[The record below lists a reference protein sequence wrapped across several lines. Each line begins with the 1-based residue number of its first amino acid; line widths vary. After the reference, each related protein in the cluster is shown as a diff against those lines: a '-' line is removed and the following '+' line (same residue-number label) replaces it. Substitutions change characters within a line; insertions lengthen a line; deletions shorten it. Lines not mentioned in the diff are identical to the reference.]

1 MGPHGAL
8 SLFLNSTKRTA
19 STGTKRMALMS
30 NVTCT
35 STDQF
40 TYIFC
45 PEIDACASSSLL
57 GPPPLTD
64 GQSIRGLII
73 HICFFTLWSEI
84 KQSVI
89 SGTGGGMSTKGGGRI
104 FWSSTHHFCP
114 FPLQLQ
120 CLGWSLCS
128 QSQGLKICL
137 SVADGNWCRE
147 RVLRQK
153 ETPVLWIC
161 LAELYT
167 SGDDRQA
174 GNNPQNKMV
183 EVKSNQRIR
192 IAGLLNMGF
201 IFFNIPRGFLIVDAQ

>member
-89 SGTGGGMSTKGGGRI
+89 SGTGGACPLRGEAVYSEALHTIFVHFLCNCSVWGG
-104 FWSSTHHFCP
+104 
-114 FPLQLQ
+114 
-120 CLGWSLCS
+120 LCA
-128 QSQGLKICL
+128 L
-137 SVADGNWCRE
+137 
-147 RVLRQK
+147 RVR
-153 ETPVLWIC
+153 
-161 LAELYT
+161 
-167 SGDDRQA
+167 D
-174 GNNPQNKMV
+174 
-183 EVKSNQRIR
+183 
-192 IAGLLNMGF
+192 
-201 IFFNIPRGFLIVDAQ
+201 